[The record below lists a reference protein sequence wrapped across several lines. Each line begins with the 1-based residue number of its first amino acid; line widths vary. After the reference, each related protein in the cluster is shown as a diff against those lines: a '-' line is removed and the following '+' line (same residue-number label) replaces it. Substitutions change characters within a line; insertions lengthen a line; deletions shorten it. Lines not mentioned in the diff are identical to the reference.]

1 MFERGTDL
9 LDTWL
14 TDGKSAKVGKIYLPG
29 CLMTK
34 RLSLFNLIHTL
45 QNSLDGL
52 PEHRK
57 GKNTTYL
64 IRDAALGAFS
74 VFFMQSSSFLAH
86 QENMQRNEGRNNA
99 SSLFGLKTLPS
110 DNQIRNLLDPL
121 EPEHLFPVFAQVST
135 LLEESGELQAYRSYR
150 DNLLIILDGTQYF
163 SSQEIHCDNCSHR
176 THGDEA
182 IYFHAV
188 ITPVIA
194 APGNSR
200 VIALEPEFIVPQDGH
215 EKQDCERAAAK
226 RWLEQYGPRYATL
239 KATLLGDDL
248 FCNQPL
254 CENVLEKKLNF
265 IFVCKPDSHPELYQM
280 VEFLDAN
287 GQVEQFSE
295 RSWKGKY
302 AEIYTY
308 RYVNQ
313 VPLRAGADA
322 LKVNWC
328 ELTIQHETTGK
339 ITYRNAWATHHEITR
354 TTVKAIV
361 QAGRTRWKVENENNN
376 VLKTKGY
383 HFEHNF
389 GHGTQHLATFLL
401 TLNLLAFLFHTVL
414 DLADA
419 KYKLLRT
426 ELRARKTFFDD
437 LRPDPLSVL

>member
-1 MFERGTDL
+1 MSKRISFSTLTGL
-9 LDTWL
+9 LNTASD
-14 TDGKSAKVGKIYLPG
+14 D
-29 CLMTK
+29 
-34 RLSLFNLIHTL
+34 
-45 QNSLDGL
+45 L

-57 GKNTTYL
+57 GKNVTYSL
-64 IRDAALGAFS
+64 QDAVLGAFS
-74 VFFMQSSSFLAH
+74 VFFMQSASFLAH
-86 QENMQRNEGRNNA
+86 QEEMQSHEGRNNA
-99 SSLFGLKTLPS
+99 TSLFGLKAIPS

-121 EPEHLFPVFAQVST
+121 EPSHLYPVFAKVSS
-135 LLEESGELQAYRSYR
+135 LLEENGELQAFRTYR

-163 SSQEIHCDNCSHR
+163 WSKEIHCVNCSHR
-176 THGDEA
+176 THLDETS
-182 IYFHAV
+182 YFHTV
-188 ITPVIA
+188 ITAVIA

-226 RWLEQYGPRYATL
+226 RWLEQYGTRYAAL
-239 KATLLGDDL
+239 KATVLGDDL

-254 CENVLEKKLNF
+254 CEKVLEKKLNF

-280 VEFLDAN
+280 VKFLEAN
-287 GQVEQFSE
+287 GQVEPFSE
-295 RSWKGKY
+295 RNWKGKY
-302 AEIYTY
+302 AEINTY
-308 RYVNQ
+308 RYLNL

-328 ELTIQHETTGK
+328 ELTTRHETTGK
-339 ITYRNAWATHHEITR
+339 IIYRNAWATHHEISHA
-354 TTVKAIV
+354 TVKAIV
-361 QAGRTRWKVENENNN
+361 QAGRTRWKVENVNNN

-414 DLADA
+414 DIADL

-426 ELRARKTFFDD
+426 ILRVRKIFFDD
-437 LRPDPLSVL
+437 LRALTRYLYFESWEHLMDFMIAKLKLARPLDSS

>member
-1 MFERGTDL
+1 M
-9 LDTWL
+9 
-14 TDGKSAKVGKIYLPG
+14 S
-29 CLMTK
+29 K
-34 RLSLFNLIHTL
+34 RLSFSTL
-45 QNSLDGL
+45 TRLLNTASDDL

-57 GKNTTYL
+57 GKNVTYSL
-64 IRDAALGAFS
+64 QDAVSGAFS
-74 VFFMQSSSFLAH
+74 IFFMQSASFLAH
-86 QENMQRNEGRNNA
+86 QENMQRHEGRNNA
-99 SSLFGLKTLPS
+99 ASLFGLKTIPS

-121 EPEHLFPVFAQVST
+121 DPSHLFPVFAEVSS
-135 LLEESGELQAYRSYR
+135 LLEESGELQAFRTYR

-163 SSQEIHCDNCSHR
+163 SSKEIHCANCSQR
-176 THGDEA
+176 THRDETT
-182 IYFHAV
+182 YFHTV

-226 RWLEQYGPRYATL
+226 RWLEQYGTRYAAL
-239 KATLLGDDL
+239 KATVLGDDL

-254 CENVLEKKLNF
+254 CEKVLEKKLNF
-265 IFVCKPDSHPELYQM
+265 IFVCKPVSHPELYQM
-280 VEFLDAN
+280 VEFLEAN

-295 RSWKGKY
+295 RNWKGKY
-302 AEIYTY
+302 AEIHTY
-308 RYVNQ
+308 RYVNL

-328 ELTIQHETTGK
+328 ELTTRHETTGE
-339 ITYRNAWATHHEITR
+339 IIYRNAWATHHEITR

-389 GHGTQHLATFLL
+389 GQGTQHLATFLL

-414 DLADA
+414 DIADA

-426 ELRARKTFFDD
+426 KLRVRKTFFDD
-437 LRPDPLSVL
+437 LRALTRYLYFESWEHLMDFMIAKLKLTPPLDSG

>member
-1 MFERGTDL
+1 M
-9 LDTWL
+9 
-14 TDGKSAKVGKIYLPG
+14 S
-29 CLMTK
+29 K
-34 RLSLFNLIHTL
+34 RITFSNLNRTL
-45 QNSLDGL
+45 KAVLGSL

-57 GKNTTYL
+57 GKNTIYS

-74 VFFMQSSSFLAH
+74 VFFMQSPSFLAH
-86 QENMQRNEGRNNA
+86 QENMQLNTGNNNA
-99 SSLFGLKTLPS
+99 ASLFGLQIIPS

-121 EPEHLFPVFAQVST
+121 DAEHLYPVFAEVRT
-135 LLEESGELQAYRSYR
+135 ILEESGELEAFRDYR

-163 SSQEIHCDNCSHR
+163 SSKEIHCDNCSHR
-176 THGDEA
+176 THGDETT
-182 IYFHAV
+182 YFHAV

-200 VIALEPEFIVPQDGH
+200 VISLEPEFIVPQDGH
-215 EKQDCERAAAK
+215 EKQDCERAATQ
-226 RWLEQYGPRYATL
+226 RWIEQYGSHYAGL

-248 FCNQPL
+248 YCNQPL
-254 CENVLEKKLNF
+254 CEQVLEKKLNF

-280 VEFLDAN
+280 VAFLEAN

-295 RSWKGKY
+295 RVWKGKY
-302 AEIYTY
+302 AQNLTY

-313 VPLRAGADA
+313 VPLRAGTDA
-322 LKVNWC
+322 LQVNWC
-328 ELTIQHETTGK
+328 ELTIRHETTGK
-339 ITYRNAWATHHEITR
+339 VIYRNAWATHHEISR

-361 QAGRTRWKVENENNN
+361 LAGRTRWKVENENNN

-389 GHGTQHLATFLL
+389 GHGTQHLATVLL

-419 KYKLLRT
+419 KYKLLR
-426 ELRARKTFFDD
+426 EKLRVRKTFFDD
-437 LRPDPLSVL
+437 LRALTRYLYFEDWEHLMDFMIAKLKLTPPLDSS